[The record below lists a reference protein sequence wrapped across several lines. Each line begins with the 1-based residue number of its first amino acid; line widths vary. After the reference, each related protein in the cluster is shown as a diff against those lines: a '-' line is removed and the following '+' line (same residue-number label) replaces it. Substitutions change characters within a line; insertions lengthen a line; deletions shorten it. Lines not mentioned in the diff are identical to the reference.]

1 MSAIPVD
8 LWNKQVAT
16 GLALRL
22 PLHIS
27 HPTRDKFAFAIGS
40 STADGWAPGPL
51 DTSEDQ
57 IQLAP
62 LHAYSS
68 SNLLWEAL
76 HLYLFKFPGL
86 VYSVN
91 DNEHGH
97 GRGSVG
103 ASSAYVYERGGGEE
117 LRM

>member
-1 MSAIPVD
+1 MEQASRYRSGSS
-8 LWNKQVAT
+8 T
-16 GLALRL
+16 Y
-22 PLHIS
+22 S
-27 HPTRDKFAFAIGS
+27 TRDKFAFAIGS
-40 STADGWAPGPL
+40 STADGLAGPL

-57 IQLAP
+57 IQLVP

-76 HLYLFKFPGL
+76 HLYYFKSPGL

-91 DNEHGH
+91 DNEQ
-97 GRGSVG
+97 GRGSGSVG
-103 ASSAYVYERGGGEE
+103 ASSAYVYERGGGGE